1 MWSAKINGST
11 AKYAGLSEVNPVVT
25 PYPFHLFHDLRSG
38 VPHHAALHGCRG
50 IYLHPFAMYR
60 AFPGLG

>member
-25 PYPFHLFHDLRSG
+25 PIAFEKCSDNVNPIFLK
-38 VPHHAALHGCRG
+38 
-50 IYLHPFAMYR
+50 FAQFF
-60 AFPGLG
+60 A